1 MVKENV
7 KIEEVSNFLKNGK
20 VYEILNVLDRYSDE
34 RVDFTGES
42 IKAIMVLPQ
51 YLEIT
56 KDEVRHWG
64 SKEFHLSC
72 DSDLLIDFIYRI
84 PFIDEN
90 DYKKLGKVETIV
102 DNLLQK
108 VNSIK
113 NN

>member
-1 MVKENV
+1 MVNEKV

-20 VYEILNVLDRYSDE
+20 IGIILNVLDRYSEE

-42 IKAIMVLPQ
+42 IKSIMALPQ
-51 YLEIT
+51 YLVIT
-56 KDEVRHWG
+56 KDEIRHW
-64 SKEFHLSC
+64 SNKEFHLSC

-84 PFIDEN
+84 PFIDET
-90 DYKKLGKVETIV
+90 DDKKLEKVETIV

>member
-1 MVKENV
+1 MVNENV
-7 KIEEVSNFLKNGK
+7 RIEEISKFLKGEK
-20 VYEILNVLDRYSDE
+20 IFTILEVLDRYSDE
-34 RVDFTGES
+34 RVDFSGES
-42 IKAIMVLPQ
+42 IKSIMVLPQ

-56 KDEVRHWG
+56 KDEIRHWG
-64 SKEFHLSC
+64 SKEFNLSC

-84 PFIDEN
+84 PFIDKS

-102 DNLLQK
+102 ENLLQK

>member
-1 MVKENV
+1 MVNENV
-7 KIEEVSNFLKNGK
+7 KIEEIAKFLKNGK
-20 VYEILNVLDRYSDE
+20 VFDILNVLDRYSEE

-42 IKAIMVLPQ
+42 IKSIMVHPQ

-56 KDEVRHWG
+56 KDELRHWSG
-64 SKEFHLSC
+64 KEFQLSC

-84 PFIDEN
+84 PFIDET
-90 DYKKLGKVETIV
+90 DDKKLRKVETIV

>member
-1 MVKENV
+1 MVNENV
-7 KIEEVSNFLKNGK
+7 KIEEISKFLKDGK
-20 VYEILNVLDRYSDE
+20 IGTILNVLDRYSDE
-34 RVDFTGES
+34 KVDFTGES
-42 IKAIMVLPQ
+42 IKSIMVLPQ

-56 KDEVRHWG
+56 KDEVRHWSG
-64 SKEFHLSC
+64 KEFQLSC

-84 PFIDEN
+84 PFIDKA
-90 DYKKLGKVETIV
+90 DYKKLEKVETIV